1 MMDRQQKWIT
11 LSICV
16 FLWYYVSALSATSS
30 QSYVKKVK
38 EMSTST
44 SSGGRIILAMVI
56 VTFLQMVSGVLVGL
70 ALGMSILFSAKDG
83 ITKNSIWS
91 QTY

>member
-1 MMDRQQKWIT
+1 
-11 LSICV
+11 
-16 FLWYYVSALSATSS
+16 
-30 QSYVKKVK
+30 VKKVK

-44 SSGGRIILAMVI
+44 SSAGRIILAMVI

-70 ALGMSILFSAKDG
+70 ALGMSILFSAIDG
-83 ITKNSIWS
+83 IAKNSIWS